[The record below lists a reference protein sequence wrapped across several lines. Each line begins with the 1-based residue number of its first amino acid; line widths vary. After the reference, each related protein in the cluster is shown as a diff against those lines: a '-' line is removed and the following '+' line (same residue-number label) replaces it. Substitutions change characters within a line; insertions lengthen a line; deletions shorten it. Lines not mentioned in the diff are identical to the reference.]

1 MNKKTID
8 QIDVRGK
15 RVLMRVDFNV
25 PLDESGQV
33 TDDTRIV
40 AALPSIKKI
49 VADGGKLILMSHLG
63 RPKGKPVDSMR
74 LGPAAKRLSDLLAMP
89 VQMAPDCVG
98 TEVEKLV
105 AAMKPGGVALLE
117 NLRFYKEE
125 EANDPAFAEKLAQL
139 GDVYVNDAF
148 GTAHRAHASTEGV
161 TRHIDT
167 CVAGYLMEK
176 EIEYLSKTLE
186 APKKPFVAILGGAKI
201 SGKIDVIENLL
212 PKVDSLLIGGAM
224 SYTLLLAKG
233 VQVGKSLVEPDK
245 LDVAKAVLEKA
256 KKAGVN
262 FLLPVDHVV
271 AEKVEAGAASKV
283 VSEDGI
289 PADWCGVDIGPKTIA
304 AYSQLIAAAQ
314 TVIWNGP
321 MGVFEIPE
329 FSKGTF
335 AVAKALADSAATT
348 VIGGGD
354 SVSAVNKAGVAD
366 KITHISTGGGAS
378 LELMEGKALPGLV
391 ALTDA
396 D

>member
-148 GTAHRAHASTEGV
+148 GSAHRAHASTEGV

-186 APKKPFVAILGGAKI
+186 ALGAFLAILGGAKI

-212 PKVDSLLIGGAM
+212 PGGQPVIGGAM
-224 SYTLLLAKG
+224 SYTLLWPRAFRSARVSSSRISWTWPRRCWRRQDG
-233 VQVGKSLVEPDK
+233 GRQ
-245 LDVAKAVLEKA
+245 
-256 KKAGVN
+256 
-262 FLLPVDHVV
+262 LP
-271 AEKVEAGAASKV
+271 AS
-283 VSEDGI
+283 
-289 PADWCGVDIGPKTIA
+289 
-304 AYSQLIAAAQ
+304 
-314 TVIWNGP
+314 
-321 MGVFEIPE
+321 
-329 FSKGTF
+329 
-335 AVAKALADSAATT
+335 
-348 VIGGGD
+348 GG
-354 SVSAVNKAGVAD
+354 SRS
-366 KITHISTGGGAS
+366 GGWKRARRPRS
-378 LELMEGKALPGLV
+378 
-391 ALTDA
+391 
-396 D
+396 